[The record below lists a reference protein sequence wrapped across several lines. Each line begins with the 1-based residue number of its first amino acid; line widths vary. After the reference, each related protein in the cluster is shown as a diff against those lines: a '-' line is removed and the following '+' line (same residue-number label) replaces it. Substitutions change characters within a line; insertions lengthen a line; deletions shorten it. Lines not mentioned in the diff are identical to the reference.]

1 MLSTRRSNQ
10 ILGRDR
16 DIGAIFECL
25 LRCTSD
31 FDCIAITQSSVVSD
45 YISPSKHTMFADQIR
60 WQLNSYVEILLI
72 IWQQKGVICVLQLKR
87 IFFETHFGLEIL
99 RSFQGAQTEREASQV
114 VTNQF
119 HIYVDSV
126 VYSVPKITEI
136 LINVAFEISRTLEI
150 QILKRSHY
158 KSVIAKIRN
167 HSQHLDRRWF
177 YLLSVIT
184 TIIFQIFYILYIS
197 LCIYSMYFCIFT
209 FLNKCTKFRC
219 PARK

>member
-1 MLSTRRSNQ
+1 
-10 ILGRDR
+10 
-16 DIGAIFECL
+16 
-25 LRCTSD
+25 
-31 FDCIAITQSSVVSD
+31 
-45 YISPSKHTMFADQIR
+45 MFADQIR

-99 RSFQGAQTEREASQV
+99 RSFQGAQTERKASQV

-150 QILKRSHY
+150 
-158 KSVIAKIRN
+158 
-167 HSQHLDRRWF
+167 
-177 YLLSVIT
+177 
-184 TIIFQIFYILYIS
+184 
-197 LCIYSMYFCIFT
+197 
-209 FLNKCTKFRC
+209 
-219 PARK
+219 